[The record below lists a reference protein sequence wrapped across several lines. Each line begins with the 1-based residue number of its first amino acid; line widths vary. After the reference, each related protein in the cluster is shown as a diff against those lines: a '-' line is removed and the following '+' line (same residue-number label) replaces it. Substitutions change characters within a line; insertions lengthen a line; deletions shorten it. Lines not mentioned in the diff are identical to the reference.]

1 MLSVRILLREF
12 TQEVTMQILNPK
24 NTYNS
29 SRYYSGVKAGNM
41 IFTAGRVPLDLEG
54 NVVTPND
61 ARAQTEHIMEDLKLI
76 LAEGGATLQDVVY
89 VHTYCL
95 YGEDMPVIHEV
106 RQRYMGDHYPPHT
119 GTRVDNPSWVERGI
133 RLEIEVIAV
142 VED

>member
-1 MLSVRILLREF
+1 MS
-12 TQEVTMQILNPK
+12 MKILNPK
-24 NTYNS
+24 NIYHS
-29 SRYYSGVKAGNM
+29 PRYYSGVKAGNT
-41 IFTAGRVPLDLEG
+41 IYTAGRVPLDLEG
-54 NVVTPND
+54 NVVAPND
-61 ARAQTEHIMEDLKLI
+61 ARAQTEYIMEDLKLI
-76 LAEGGATLQDVVY
+76 LAEGGATFQDVVY

-119 GTRVDNPSWVERGI
+119 GTRVDNPFWVERGI